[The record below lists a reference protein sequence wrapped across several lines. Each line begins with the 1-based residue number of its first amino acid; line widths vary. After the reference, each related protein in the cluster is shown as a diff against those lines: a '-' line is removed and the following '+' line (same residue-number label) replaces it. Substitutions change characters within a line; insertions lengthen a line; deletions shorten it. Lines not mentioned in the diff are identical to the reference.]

1 MTENP
6 AYPSEPKH
14 AQPPHAP
21 ARSSQDQYFQPRHSA
36 GSYHLPASNG
46 LPGPPSKRSR
56 KIPIIVGAVA
66 AGLLLIGGGVTALLM
81 TVRSDTGQQMAA
93 AVGMP
98 VGEQRSPFQ
107 DVQARCDLAGKGTTI
122 ADKGKTLIV
131 DSSGEEDYTGISY
144 TSVTCI
150 FNAISMPTAVQAHV
164 GDTRALDGRQEDSW
178 DGFTASWTYHP
189 DEGMDMI
196 VRVA

>member
-1 MTENP
+1 MECN
-6 AYPSEPKH
+6 H
-14 AQPPHAP
+14 
-21 ARSSQDQYFQPRHSA
+21 
-36 GSYHLPASNG
+36 
-46 LPGPPSKRSR
+46 
-56 KIPIIVGAVA
+56 
-66 AGLLLIGGGVTALLM
+66 
-81 TVRSDTGQQMAA
+81 
-93 AVGMP
+93 
-98 VGEQRSPFQ
+98 
-107 DVQARCDLAGKGTTI
+107 CGTTI